1 MQLQLIFTGCFL
13 WQLPNLIATRTVLLG
28 HYTVSSTNPV
38 IAEVENEGAETI
50 EGANEAHAAGNNKRH
65 LRS

>member
-1 MQLQLIFTGCFL
+1 MFL
-13 WQLPNLIATRTVLLG
+13 GGIVMS

-38 IAEVENEGAETI
+38 IAEVGNEGAETI
-50 EGANEAHAAGNNKRH
+50 EGANEACAAGNNKRH